1 MRIYQMETTN
11 YCNAKCDYCP
21 HKDMKRE
28 KGFMSLETVQ
38 KVIDNCKKENQTYIA
53 LHHMGEP
60 LLHKDIYTI
69 CKMFSDN
76 NIETEFSSN
85 GLAFKEDTLQKL
97 NDSGLNLVRIA
108 MDYLYDAKVDKLF
121 SCIDNFFK
129 TVENPNL
136 KIYIHTVE
144 GNDLSKFQQFPIVVM
159 SKPKDNWAGQIE
171 GESSLTQSEQC
182 YFLDYNYGVVLW
194 NGDIVNCCLDA
205 DNADVIGHIDNI
217 SELKT
222 RQFSLCK
229 NCVKLQFAADGGWTK

>member
-1 MRIYQMETTN
+1 
-11 YCNAKCDYCP
+11 
-21 HKDMKRE
+21 
-28 KGFMSLETVQ
+28 
-38 KVIDNCKKENQTYIA
+38 
-53 LHHMGEP
+53 
-60 LLHKDIYTI
+60 
-69 CKMFSDN
+69 
-76 NIETEFSSN
+76 
-85 GLAFKEDTLQKL
+85 
-97 NDSGLNLVRIA
+97 
-108 MDYLYDAKVDKLF
+108 
-121 SCIDNFFK
+121 
-129 TVENPNL
+129 
-136 KIYIHTVE
+136 
-144 GNDLSKFQQFPIVVM
+144 M